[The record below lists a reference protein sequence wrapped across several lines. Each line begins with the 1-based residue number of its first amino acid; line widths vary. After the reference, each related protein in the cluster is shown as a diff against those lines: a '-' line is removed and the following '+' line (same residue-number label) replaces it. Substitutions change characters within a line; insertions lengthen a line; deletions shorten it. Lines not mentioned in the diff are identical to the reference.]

1 MIKFEKR
8 MAELAAYCQ
17 EFDCGEREAMEDI
30 LIMFYETAG
39 FWTDVLEAEVKSMSD
54 GALMEAYLNL

>member
-8 MAELAAYCQ
+8 VAGLAAYCQ
-17 EFDCGEREAMEDI
+17 EFGCGEREAMADI
-30 LIMFYETAG
+30 LIMFYEAAG

-54 GALMEAYLNL
+54 DALMEAYLNL